1 MPRTRAGRLIH
12 GGRNGRVVLMAA
24 AVASALAFFAI
35 SETTPPR
42 FGEAVLFGFV
52 ISLTLAAGGFGLR
65 GGLVVGILC
74 SGLAASWWLQ
84 HDEYEGTVWVVSRAA
99 VCISVGVLLGW
110 FLDQARRLLQDL
122 AHHHEFSLDMFVTS
136 NFAGRVTRVSPSVTR
151 VLGYSREEY
160 LARPFIERIHPDDIE
175 PTQAAVARQAVGE
188 ELINFQNRHRAKD
201 GTYRW
206 LEWTSRPD
214 LEAGEMLAVARDVTE
229 RKESEARERAYQERL
244 EHAVNE
250 RTTELERTT
259 RELAESHHET
269 LTRLALA
276 AEYRDDDTQAHTYR
290 VADTA
295 ARIAL
300 ELGLERHEVKLIREA
315 ALLHDVGKVGIPDAI
330 LLKAGPLSGEEFD
343 VVKTHPEIGRSILA
357 GSRSGILRAAE
368 EIAAFH
374 HEWWDGSGYPYGLVG
389 EAIPLA
395 ARIVALADVFD
406 ALTHARP
413 YKPAWPR
420 AEALA
425 EVRRLRG
432 VQFDPAVVDAFEH
445 VEALD
450 GLAPLPGGIVV
461 PLFAAAA
468 DAAGGV
474 RPGASTR

>member
-1 MPRTRAGRLIH
+1 MPRTRAGGLIH
-12 GGRNGRVVLMAA
+12 GGRYGRLVLMGA
-24 AVASALAFFAI
+24 AVASAFAVFAVGEI
-35 SETTPPR
+35 TGRR
-42 FGEAVLFGFV
+42 FGEAVLLGFV
-52 ISLTLAAGGFGLR
+52 ISVTLGAGGFGLR
-65 GGLVVGILC
+65 GGLLVGLLC
-74 SGLAASWWLQ
+74 SALAAIWWVQ
-84 HDEYEGTVWVVSRAA
+84 HDQYEGTSWIIARASA
-99 VCISVGVLLGW
+99 CIAMGVLLGW

-122 AHHHEFSLDMFVTS
+122 SHHHEFSLDMFVTS
-136 NFAGRVTRVSPSVTR
+136 NFQGRLTRVSPSVTR
-151 VLGYSREEY
+151 LLGYSREEF
-160 LARPFIERIHPDDIE
+160 LARPFLEQIHPDDVE
-175 PTQAAVARQAVGE
+175 RTLASVAQQERGE
-188 ELINFQNRHRAKD
+188 EVFNFQNRYRAKD
-201 GTYRW
+201 GSYRW

-214 LEAGEMLAVARDVTE
+214 LEAGEMISVARDITE

-244 EHAVNE
+244 ELAVHE

-295 ARIAL
+295 ARLAL
-300 ELGLERHEVKLIREA
+300 ELGLDGDAVKLIREA
-315 ALLHDVGKVGIPDAI
+315 ALLHDVGKVGIPDSI

-343 VVKTHPEIGRSILA
+343 VVKTHAEIGRSILA

-389 EAIPLA
+389 EEIPLA

-406 ALTHARP
+406 ALSHSRP

-445 VEALD
+445 IEALD
-450 GLAPLPGGIVV
+450 GVAPLPGGIVV

-468 DAAGGV
+468 DAAAGT
-474 RPGASTR
+474 RPGARTR

>member
-1 MPRTRAGRLIH
+1 MPRTTRAGRLIH
-12 GGRNGRVVLMAA
+12 GGRVGRLVLLAA
-24 AVASALAFFAI
+24 AVASALAVFAI
-35 SETTPPR
+35 SEATGER
-42 FGEAVLFGFV
+42 FGEAILFGFV

-74 SGLAASWWLQ
+74 SGLAAIWWMQ
-84 HDEYEGTVWVVSRAA
+84 HEQYEGTAWIVSRTAA
-99 VCISVGVLLGW
+99 CISVGVLLGW

-122 AHHHEFSLDMFVTS
+122 AHHHE
-136 NFAGRVTRVSPSVTR
+136 
-151 VLGYSREEY
+151 
-160 LARPFIERIHPDDIE
+160 
-175 PTQAAVARQAVGE
+175 
-188 ELINFQNRHRAKD
+188 
-201 GTYRW
+201 
-206 LEWTSRPD
+206 
-214 LEAGEMLAVARDVTE
+214 
-229 RKESEARERAYQERL
+229 RL
-244 EHAVNE
+244 EQAMHE
-250 RTTELERTT
+250 RTIELERTT

-295 ARIAL
+295 ARIAH
-300 ELGLERHEVKLIREA
+300 ELGLDGDEVKLIREA

-389 EAIPLA
+389 EAIPLT
-395 ARIVALADVFD
+395 ARIVALADVYD
-406 ALTHARP
+406 ALTHSRP

-432 VQFDPAVVDAFEH
+432 AQFDPDVVDAFEQI
-445 VEALD
+445 EAPN
-450 GLAPLPGGIVV
+450 GVARRGNGIVV

-468 DAAGGV
+468 DAAARV
-474 RPGASTR
+474 RPSSSAR

>member
-1 MPRTRAGRLIH
+1 M
-12 GGRNGRVVLMAA
+12 
-24 AVASALAFFAI
+24 
-35 SETTPPR
+35 
-42 FGEAVLFGFV
+42 
-52 ISLTLAAGGFGLR
+52 
-65 GGLVVGILC
+65 
-74 SGLAASWWLQ
+74 
-84 HDEYEGTVWVVSRAA
+84 
-99 VCISVGVLLGW
+99 GVLLGGSST
-110 FLDQARRLLQDL
+110 RRDGSCKTWR
-122 AHHHEFSLDMFVTS
+122 HHEFSLDMFVTS

-151 VLGYSREEY
+151 VLGYSREEF
-160 LARPFIERIHPDDIE
+160 LARPFLERIHPDDIE
-175 PTQAAVARQAVGE
+175 RTEAAVARQAEGE
-188 ELINFQNRHRAKD
+188 ELLDFQNRHRAKD

-244 EHAVNE
+244 ERAVNE

-259 RELAESHHET
+259 RGLAESHHET

-300 ELGLERHEVKLIREA
+300 ELGLEGHEVKLIREA

-425 EVRRLRG
+425 GGPAPPWRPVRPRRCRRVRGGRGPRRPGSSPGWDRRAALRRG
-432 VQFDPAVVDAFEH
+432 RRCRRRRPSGSLYAIAGTVDAQPER
-445 VEALD
+445 VRG
-450 GLAPLPGGIVV
+450 GLTLPSVSFFV
-461 PLFAAAA
+461 HSSSVAMSSSRFVACSLTLP
-468 DAAGGV
+468 
-474 RPGASTR
+474 